1 MICEWRTQVEKL
13 KKLEKSKYCLY
24 KHIAN
29 RTDLEAEVKN
39 WITDCRNSPVFLCTK
54 RDHF

>member
-1 MICEWRTQVEKL
+1 MLCEWRTQVEKL
-13 KKLEKSKYCLY
+13 QKLEKSKNYVC

-29 RTDLEAEVKN
+29 RTDLQVEVKN
-39 WITDCRNSPVFLCTK
+39 WITDCRNIPVSLSTI